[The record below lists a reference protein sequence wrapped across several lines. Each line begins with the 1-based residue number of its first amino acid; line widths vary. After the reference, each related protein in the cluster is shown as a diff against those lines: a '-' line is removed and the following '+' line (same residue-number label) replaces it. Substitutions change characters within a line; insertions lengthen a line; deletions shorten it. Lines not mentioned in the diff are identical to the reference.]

1 MKLKLQNIT
10 GGYTHGHDILQG
22 VNLTVESGQTVGI
35 IGLNGSGKSTLAKA
49 VTNTLPFRQGGILID
64 GVDVSRKTA
73 RELSGMGISLFL
85 QGGRVFEE
93 LSVWENLAVVAG
105 NDLQSLEISSC
116 LSLLQQPRRELQ
128 KLRADRLSGGQR
140 HQLALAM
147 CLLRQPKLLLLD
159 EPSAGL
165 APVAVEKMYNTLE
178 TLRQNRTMTIILVEQ
193 NVAKAIQFCDSI
205 NMLKNG
211 KFVYCSDKKDIKE
224 IEKIMFTI

>member
-1 MKLKLQNIT
+1 MKLELKNIT

-49 VTNTLPFRQGGILID
+49 VTNTLSFRQGGIFID
-64 GVDVSRKTA
+64 GADVSRKTA

-85 QGGRVFEE
+85 QGGRVFDE
-93 LSVWENLAVVAG
+93 LSVWENLAVIAG
-105 NDLQSLEISSC
+105 NNLQSLEISSC
-116 LSLLQQPRRELQ
+116 LSLLQQPKRELQ

-147 CLLRQPKLLLLD
+147 CLLRKPKLLLLD

-178 TLRQNRTMTIILVEQ
+178 TLRQNMALTIILIEQ
-193 NVAKAIQFCDSI
+193 NVARAIQFCDSI

-211 KFVYCSDKKDIKE
+211 KFVYRSDKKDIKE